1 MSKLLLTFSLAL
13 MGFGA
18 FIPET
23 SAVGRM
29 SMEGLTATGK
39 TEFCVQSHRIEETK
53 VIDNSTIL
61 FRMIGNKYY
70 LNKLPSRCP
79 SLKIE
84 GGFSYSLGGTTKLC
98 SPDIIRVISTT
109 NTVGTACPLGEFEE
123 MTRAEVPKEAPA
135 PE

>member
-1 MSKLLLTFSLAL
+1 MTK
-13 MGFGA
+13 
-18 FIPET
+18 FIPTLFAAIVCVVAVSTEA

-29 SMEGLTATGK
+29 SMEGLTPTGK

-61 FRMIGNKYY
+61 FRMTGNKYY

-84 GGFSYSLGGTTKLC
+84 GGFSYSLGGTSKLC
-98 SPDIIRVISTT
+98 SPDIIRVVSTS
-109 NTVGTACPLGEFEE
+109 NTVGSACPLGEFEE
-123 MTRAEVPKEAPA
+123 MTRQET
-135 PE
+135 PETK